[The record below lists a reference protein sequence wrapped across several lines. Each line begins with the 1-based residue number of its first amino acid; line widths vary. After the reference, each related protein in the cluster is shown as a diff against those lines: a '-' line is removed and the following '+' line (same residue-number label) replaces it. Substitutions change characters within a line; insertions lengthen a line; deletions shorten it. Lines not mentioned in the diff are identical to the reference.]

1 MQNLQKIVVAA
12 AVIVVVVAVVIF
24 NAHALGAI
32 PSVF

>member
-12 AVIVVVVAVVIF
+12 AVIIVVVVVVIF